1 MLSISHIYTRR
12 QGTIS
17 RLHSA
22 RVKIKPCLDMETWF
36 LKEEREDRTF
46 KVRKENSSTSFR
58 SRANSQSR
66 SRHASAVDRAVE
78 TLKGRERLID
88 CLIVYYCPKVLGYTS
103 DVI

>member
-1 MLSISHIYTRR
+1 MR
-12 QGTIS
+12 
-17 RLHSA
+17 
-22 RVKIKPCLDMETWF
+22 KK
-36 LKEEREDRTF
+36 KEESEDRTF

-78 TLKGRERLID
+78 TLKGQERLID
-88 CLIVYYCPKVLGYTS
+88 CLNVFYCPKVLGYTS

>member
-1 MLSISHIYTRR
+1 MVRGV
-12 QGTIS
+12 QGVQV
-17 RLHSA
+17 
-22 RVKIKPCLDMETWF
+22 VKVKN
-36 LKEEREDRTF
+36 EESKDRTF
-46 KVRKENSSTSFR
+46 EVRKENYASTSFR